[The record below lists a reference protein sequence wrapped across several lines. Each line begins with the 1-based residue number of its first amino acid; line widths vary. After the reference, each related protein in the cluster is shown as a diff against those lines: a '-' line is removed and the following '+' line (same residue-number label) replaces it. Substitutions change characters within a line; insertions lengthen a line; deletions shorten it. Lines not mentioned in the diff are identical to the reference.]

1 MTLYT
6 SKVIAQWLCLTER
19 RVRQLRDE
27 GVIVEA
33 RPGLYELQPTVAR
46 YIKYLGGAGK
56 ESLNTERMKLTAEK
70 RKAAEMDN
78 DLRRGDLHSTQ
89 DIEKGIQTMCLNI
102 RSRFLAMPA
111 KLKQDTGSGTA
122 APWAPPT
129 FKDCVAADICAAFF
143 EENEHADRH
152 TVDGKDVL
160 IVLEDD
166 DLREHSAHWEA
177 GAKQNFDTGLY
188 TAHTILYI
196 RVEDYGPK
204 PKIGKQLVLDKGTK
218 SQRTYTINLCQEES
232 GVYRMTMER
241 TRQ

>member
-1 MTLYT
+1 MALF
-6 SKVIAQWLCLTER
+6 E
-19 RVRQLRDE
+19 
-27 GVIVEA
+27 
-33 RPGLYELQPTVAR
+33 
-46 YIKYLGGAGK
+46 
-56 ESLNTERMKLTAEK
+56 
-70 RKAAEMDN
+70 
-78 DLRRGDLHSTQ
+78 
-89 DIEKGIQTMCLNI
+89 
-102 RSRFLAMPA
+102 
-111 KLKQDTGSGTA
+111 LKQDTGSGAA
-122 APWAPPT
+122 APWAPPA
-129 FKDCVAADICAAFF
+129 FKDCVAADIDAAFF

-177 GAKQNFDTGLY
+177 GEKQNFDTGLY